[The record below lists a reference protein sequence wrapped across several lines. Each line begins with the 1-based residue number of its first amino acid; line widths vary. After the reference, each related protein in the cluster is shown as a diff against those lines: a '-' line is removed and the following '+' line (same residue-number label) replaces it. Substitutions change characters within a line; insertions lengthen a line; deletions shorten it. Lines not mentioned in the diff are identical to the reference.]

1 MDQYT
6 MMDILGKAFADG
18 EIDALRPLMAA
29 DCDYASQYANKSFSG
44 ASEILSNMESVHK
57 NIDETCAYTYK
68 VIELESVLA
77 NGLTLVDLDNQ
88 AGMHPCRY
96 GLLLYQYGSDYPVAV
111 VACMIDLYEKFRSIW
126 LSRDT
131 SKFNETFYGEELG
144 PDSPDDLPS
153 TVVPLTTHDRHVNEM
168 RSSFAG
174 QKWDKTVDTADGIY
188 IWRKADE
195 YAKQWL
201 PEQGYSVLESQIF
214 DDCIG
219 YRCNRKGY
227 IYTIFMYAYGQKK
240 TSQLDG
246 DFCSKLA
253 KEPFAENSIILILYL
268 NVDRYMAGAE
278 IKYRVRNYCGSDTHS
293 PEFWHLKEVNGSY
306 LFEYYPRKEMMD
318 QTWQFMYA
326 FNREDIT
333 YDGKTVIE
341 ANHSRI
347 GWCSDQKHFF
357 CCADGRCEMY
367 VVEDCAAMH

>member
-77 NGLTLVDLDNQ
+77 NGLTLADLDNQ

-174 QKWDKTVDTADGIY
+174 QKWDKTVNTADGIY

-201 PEQGYSVLESQIF
+201 PEQGYSVLESQILMIASVTGAIEKAIF
-214 DDCIG
+214 TRFSCMPTAK
-219 YRCNRKGY
+219 RKLL
-227 IYTIFMYAYGQKK
+227 
-240 TSQLDG
+240 S
-246 DFCSKLA
+246 
-253 KEPFAENSIILILYL
+253 
-268 NVDRYMAGAE
+268 
-278 IKYRVRNYCGSDTHS
+278 
-293 PEFWHLKEVNGSY
+293 W
-306 LFEYYPRKEMMD
+306 
-318 QTWQFMYA
+318 
-326 FNREDIT
+326 
-333 YDGKTVIE
+333 TVI
-341 ANHSRI
+341 S
-347 GWCSDQKHFF
+347 
-357 CCADGRCEMY
+357 
-367 VVEDCAAMH
+367 AASLPKNPSPKTASS

>member
-44 ASEILSNMESVHK
+44 TSEILSNMESVHK

-77 NGLTLVDLDNQ
+77 NGLTLADLDNQ

-219 YRCNRKGY
+219 YRCNKKGY

-268 NVDRYMAGAE
+268 NVDRYMAGTE

-293 PEFWHLKEVNGSY
+293 PEFWHLKEVNCEFSER
-306 LFEYYPRKEMMD
+306 LRK
-318 QTWQFMYA
+318 WH
-326 FNREDIT
+326 RVGI
-333 YDGKTVIE
+333 
-341 ANHSRI
+341 HR
-347 GWCSDQKHFF
+347 
-357 CCADGRCEMY
+357 
-367 VVEDCAAMH
+367 